1 MRHRPRTA
9 LAAALPA
16 LALACAAGLA
26 LPGKSFAQAMGWDEL
41 RTMVERSVHL
51 RAPDAQTA
59 ARLRKIQPTELV
71 PADAAELAATWDAGP
86 LTQQELRRLAERSA
100 GKAAPVSREQGS
112 GEQGSRETGSGETG
126 SGASLIRHPRSMRPI
141 QDGEQAVVLELIRLY
156 AQEYSASIP
165 NFLCYRNT
173 RFFKEQTPFGRWKLD
188 TELKE
193 RLSHTGEE
201 DDHEIV
207 AVDGKEVQG
216 KVLVL
221 HGGLTVSGEFGN
233 VMRRVF
239 EAETET
245 TFTWMA
251 GKPGADEVVLG
262 FMVSEEKSSM
272 RISSGDEEVIVG
284 YAGEVY
290 ASPTTG
296 QIYRIRLTMDPL
308 PKGHPIRGA
317 TWDIFYGPVKVEE
330 QELLL
335 PVRASVEAFQQ
346 GRFVR
351 NEATYT
357 DYQKYTADSSI
368 RFGETVSAP
377 E

>member
-1 MRHRPRTA
+1 
-9 LAAALPA
+9 
-16 LALACAAGLA
+16 
-26 LPGKSFAQAMGWDEL
+26 MGWDEL

-51 RAPDAQTA
+51 RVPDAQTA

-86 LTQQELRRLAERSA
+86 LTQQELRRLAERST
-100 GKAAPVSREQGS
+100 GKAAPVSGDSGS
-112 GEQGSRETGSGETG
+112 GDSGSRDSARGDSASGDWGNGGLGSG
-126 SGASLIRHPRSMRPI
+126 SSLKRHPRGMRPI

-251 GKPGADEVVLG
+251 GKPGAEEVVLG
-262 FMVSEEKSSM
+262 FVVSEEKSSM

-284 YAGEVY
+284 YAGEVH
-290 ASPTTG
+290 ASPATG